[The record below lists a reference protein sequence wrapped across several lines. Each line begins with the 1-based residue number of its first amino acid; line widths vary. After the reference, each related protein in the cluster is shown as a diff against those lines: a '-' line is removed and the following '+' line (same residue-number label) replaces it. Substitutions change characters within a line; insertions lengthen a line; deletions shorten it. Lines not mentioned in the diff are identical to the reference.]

1 MNQMLPNAWPIQKR
15 LCKRHARKMKERERD
30 GRNEKGMKGRGE
42 EAQRKHIEPDNL
54 IFLFDFVT
62 ESNCQIHRTHGIPYV
77 YKYSVHIIFSFSSEI

>member
-42 EAQRKHIEPDNL
+42 EATAKTHRARQFDISVRFCYRIELPD
-54 IFLFDFVT
+54 T
-62 ESNCQIHRTHGIPYV
+62 SNTRN
-77 YKYSVHIIFSFSSEI
+77 SLRL